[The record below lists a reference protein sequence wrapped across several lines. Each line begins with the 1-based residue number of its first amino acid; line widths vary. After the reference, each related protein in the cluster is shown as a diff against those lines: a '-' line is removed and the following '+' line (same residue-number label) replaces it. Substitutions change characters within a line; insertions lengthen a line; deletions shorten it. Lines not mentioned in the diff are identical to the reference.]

1 MNLSVCPSYRY
12 DREFRKTLGEKVP
25 GSESFIKVALLE
37 EPPFQDLTKTF
48 NEQYGK
54 VKATFGSVSDT
65 VGSLS
70 DTVSGF
76 FGAKKG
82 PEVQPTESK
91 DKEPK
96 KKESEAPPVKE
107 VASSAK
113 SETKTAAKSDAAA
126 PPPSKP
132 AKPKAAP
139 LPRDVVELEKEI
151 ELSAQL
157 AIKQYN
163 AAIAV
168 IKKCV
173 NISLNPIYITTSR
186 IDPYAGSMMM
196 CAMWSTGRSST
207 ARTTSGEHW
216 RIALVHVTRPSI

>member
-1 MNLSVCPSYRY
+1 M
-12 DREFRKTLGEKVP
+12 P
-25 GSESFIKVALLE
+25 GSESFLKVALLE

-91 DKEPK
+91 DKKPK
-96 KKESEAPPVKE
+96 KEVSEASPVKE
-107 VASSAK
+107 VASPPAK

-126 PPPSKP
+126 PPPSTP
-132 AKPKAAP
+132 DKPKAPA
-139 LPRDVVELEKEI
+139 LPRDIVELEREI

-173 NISLNPIYITTSR
+173 NISKNPIYVYSI
-186 IDPYAGSMMM
+186 INPHAGSMTM
-196 CAMWSTGRSST
+196 CAMWWTRRSSM
-207 ARTTSGEHW
+207 ARTPSGEH
-216 RIALVHVTRPSI
+216 

>member
-1 MNLSVCPSYRY
+1 MCPPYRY
-12 DREFRKTLGEKVP
+12 DREFRRTLEEKVP

-37 EPPFQDLTKTF
+37 EAPFQELTKTF

-65 VGSLS
+65 VGSIS

-91 DKEPK
+91 EES
-96 KKESEAPPVKE
+96 KKEESAAPPVKE

-113 SETKTAAKSDAAA
+113 SETKSATKSDAAA

-132 AKPKAAP
+132 AKPKVAA

-173 NISLNPIYITTSR
+173 NINQKIIYSTISR
-186 IDPYAGSMMM
+186 IDPYAGSMTM
-196 CAMWSTGRSST
+196 CAMWSTGRST
-207 ARTTSGEHW
+207 MARTPCGEH
-216 RIALVHVTRPSI
+216 